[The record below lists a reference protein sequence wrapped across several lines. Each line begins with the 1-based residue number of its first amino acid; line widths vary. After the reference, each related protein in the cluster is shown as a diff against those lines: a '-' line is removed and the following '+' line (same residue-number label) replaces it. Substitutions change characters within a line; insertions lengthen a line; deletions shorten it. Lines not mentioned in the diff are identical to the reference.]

1 MNSNSLNLLFD
12 QLHLTGMKEHL
23 PTILSD
29 VDVTTSDILVTK
41 LCKLLEIEVQ
51 YKKSRSVSYR
61 LKKARFPTVK
71 LLSDTKQAALLNK
84 VDITQIINSHE
95 NIMFIGGS
103 GSAKTHLAIGL
114 AFIALEKDFRVKF
127 YTFSDLASELLN
139 AHNHNYEIQ
148 YIRSLQR
155 FHLLVVDELGYV
167 PIKPVARPLLFD
179 LFSKLYEKTS
189 IIITTHLQ
197 FEEWGDMFGTAK
209 ATKAIIDR
217 LTHYCHI
224 IETGNSSFRVSEV
237 KPLV

>member
-1 MNSNSLNLLFD
+1 MTTNSLNLLFD
-12 QLHLTGMKEHL
+12 ELHLIGMKTHL
-23 PTILSD
+23 SAIISD
-29 VDVTTSDILVTK
+29 VDAVMSDTLLVK

-51 YKKSRSVSYR
+51 YKKSRSLSYR

-71 LLSDTKQAALLNK
+71 LLSDTKQAVLLNK
-84 VDITQIINSHE
+84 IDITQVISAHE
-95 NIMFIGGS
+95 NVMLIGGS
-103 GSAKTHLAIGL
+103 GSAKTHLATGL
-114 AFIALEKDFRVKF
+114 AFTALEHNFRVKF
-127 YTFSDLASELLN
+127 YTLSNLASELLN
-139 AHNHNYEIQ
+139 AHNHNHEIKF
-148 YIRSLQR
+148 IRSLQR

-179 LFSKLYEKTS
+179 LFSKLHEKTS

-224 IETGNSSFRVSEV
+224 IETRNSSFRVSEIEPV
-237 KPLV
+237 G